1 MSETEKSKN
10 KPVDRRFLIIS
21 GLSGAGKTVVLH
33 ALEDYGFYCIDNLPI
48 GILENLAVNLRENN
62 FPHIGDIAVGI
73 DVRNHV
79 KAIAELPNIIEV
91 LNRQKFTTELVFI
104 QASDETLVKRF
115 SETSRRHPLFG
126 DDRSLTQAISLE
138 REILDSIVDTSH
150 LRIDTSMKNVHELRR
165 VVRDLVAN
173 RTPDSFSIHFLSF
186 GYKNGLPQDAD
197 FIFDVRGLPNPY
209 WKESLRDLSG
219 KDREVAEFFSR
230 SEAARETI
238 IDVSSLLE
246 RWITRFVGMNRS
258 YLTIAFGC
266 TGGRHRSVYIA
277 EKIGDLYKG
286 QGKIAAISHRDCG

>member
-1 MSETEKSKN
+1 MPEVENHQNSASQ
-10 KPVDRRFLIIS
+10 RRFLIIS

-33 ALEDYGFYCIDNLPI
+33 ALEDFGFYCIDNLPV
-48 GILENLAVNLRENN
+48 GILENLAVNLKENN
-62 FPHIGDIAVGI
+62 LPHIGDIAVGI

-79 KAIAELPNIIEV
+79 RAIAELPKIIRE
-91 LNRQKFTTELVFI
+91 LNRQKFATELVFI

-115 SETSRRHPLFG
+115 SETSRRHPLFA

-138 REILDSIVDTSH
+138 REILDSIIDSSH

-165 VVRDLVAN
+165 VVRELVMN

-209 WKESLRDLSG
+209 WQENLRDLSG
-219 KDREVAEFFSR
+219 KDPEVAEFFSR
-230 SEAARETI
+230 SGAAEETI

-246 RWITRFVGMNRS
+246 RWITRFVAMNRS

-277 EKIGDLYKG
+277 EKIGALYRSR
-286 QGKIAAISHRDCG
+286 GKMAAISHRDTG

>member
-1 MSETEKSKN
+1 MLGTEKSEN
-10 KPVDRRFLIIS
+10 NRVERRFLIIS

-33 ALEDYGFYCIDNLPI
+33 ALEDFGFYCIDNLPV
-48 GILENLAVNLRENN
+48 GILENLALNLRENN

-79 KAIAELPNIIEV
+79 KAIAELPSIIKG
-91 LNRQKFTTELVFI
+91 LGRQKFATELVFI

-115 SETSRRHPLFG
+115 SETSRRHPLFSE
-126 DDRSLTQAISLE
+126 DRSLTQAISLE
-138 REILDSIVDTSH
+138 REILDSIVDSSH
-150 LRIDTSMKNVHELRR
+150 LRIDTSLQNVHELRR
-165 VVRDLVAN
+165 VVRELVAN
-173 RTPDSFSIHFLSF
+173 RTPDSFSMHFLSF

-209 WKESLRDLSG
+209 WKENLRDLSG
-219 KDREVAEFFSR
+219 KDPEVADFFSR
-230 SEAARETI
+230 NQAAQETI

-277 EKIGDLYKG
+277 EKIADIYKRK
-286 QGKIAAISHRDCG
+286 GKVAAISHRDCG

>member
-1 MSETEKSKN
+1 MLGTEKSEN
-10 KPVDRRFLIIS
+10 NRLERRFLIIS

-33 ALEDYGFYCIDNLPI
+33 ALEDFGFYCIDNLPV
-48 GILENLAVNLRENN
+48 GILENLALNLRENN

-79 KAIAELPNIIEV
+79 KAIAELPSIIKG
-91 LNRQKFTTELVFI
+91 LGRQKFATELVFI
-104 QASDETLVKRF
+104 QASDETLLKRF
-115 SETSRRHPLFG
+115 SETSRRHPLFSEE
-126 DDRSLTQAISLE
+126 RSLTQAISLE
-138 REILDSIVDTSH
+138 REILDSIVDSSH
-150 LRIDTSMKNVHELRR
+150 LRIDTSLQNVHELRR
-165 VVRDLVAN
+165 VVRELVAN
-173 RTPDSFSIHFLSF
+173 RTPDSFSMHFLSF

-209 WKESLRDLSG
+209 WKENLRDLSG
-219 KDREVAEFFSR
+219 KDPEVADFFSR
-230 SEAARETI
+230 NQAARETI

-277 EKIGDLYKG
+277 EKIADIYKRK
-286 QGKIAAISHRDCG
+286 GKVAAISHRDCG